1 MSAGDEGEG
10 EGLGTLAV
18 HAGHDPAGHLG
29 AAVPP
34 LYQSATFVAPDTST
48 IEAINA
54 GSRRGF
60 VYSRIRNPT
69 VLAAEQRLAA
79 LEGAESAVA
88 FASGMAAVAGAL
100 APFLTAG
107 DEVVALPDL
116 YGGTRRYLAEVL
128 PRQGVAVRRAA
139 DGSAGAVGAALG
151 RATRI
156 ILAETPT
163 NPLVRVI
170 DLAALAALARG
181 AGAMLVVDGTLGSP
195 MNQRPLA
202 LGADLVIHSVSKYL
216 NGHGDVIGGAVLG
229 SRALTRA
236 VRSHQQAAGGIMEP
250 FAAWLLLRGLATYPL
265 RMARH
270 NASGLAVARF
280 LAAHPR
286 VVRVHYPGLPDH
298 PDHAL
303 ARRQMQGF
311 GGLVSF
317 EAESAAAARR
327 IVDACRLFAIGPSI
341 GGIESLCSQP
351 GNTSH
356 HALAEAERL
365 AMGITPALVR
375 LAVGIE
381 TTADLVADLAR
392 ALEAA

>member
-1 MSAGDEGEG
+1 VTGRGDGI
-10 EGLGTLAV
+10 GTRAV

-29 AAVPP
+29 AAAPP
-34 LYQSATFVAPDTST
+34 LYQTATFIAPDTET
-48 IEAINA
+48 LEAVNA
-54 GSRRGF
+54 GQVRGF

-79 LEGAESAVA
+79 LEGAQSAVA

-100 APFLTAG
+100 APHLTAG
-107 DEVVALPDL
+107 DTLVALPDL
-116 YGGTRRYLAEVL
+116 YGGTKRYFAEVL
-128 PRQGVAVRRAA
+128 PRHGVTVRQAA
-139 DGSAGAVGAALG
+139 DGSAAAVAAALVPG
-151 RATRI
+151 TRVI
-156 ILAETPT
+156 YAETPT

-170 DLAALAALARG
+170 DLAALAALARD
-181 AGAMLVVDGTLGSP
+181 AGALLVVDGTLGGP
-195 MNQRPLA
+195 MNQRPLD

-250 FAAWLLLRGLATYPL
+250 FGAWLLMRGMATYPL
-265 RMARH
+265 RMAQH
-270 NASGLAVARF
+270 NANGLAVARF
-280 LAAHPR
+280 LASHPK
-286 VVRVHYPGLPDH
+286 VARVHYPGLHDH

-303 ARRQMQGF
+303 ACRQMQGF

-317 EAESAAAARR
+317 EACSAAAARR

-341 GGIESLCSQP
+341 GGIESLVSQP

-356 HALAEAERL
+356 HSVPEAERR
-365 AMGITPALVR
+365 AMGITPELVR
-375 LAVGIE
+375 LCVGIE
-381 TTADLVADLAR
+381 TTEDLIADLAQ